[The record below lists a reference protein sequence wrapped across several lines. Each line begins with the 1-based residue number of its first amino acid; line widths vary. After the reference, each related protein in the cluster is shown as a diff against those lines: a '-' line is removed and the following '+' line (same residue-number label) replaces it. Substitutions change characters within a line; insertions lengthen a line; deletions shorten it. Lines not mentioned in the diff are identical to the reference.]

1 MLPGW
6 SWGINSQIGNKQ
18 TISEM
23 DVSSHAAIASAG
35 TCPSA
40 TYWLKLWFCWL
51 QERSGSRP
59 QQRKHCTPTAA
70 TVSVPAPQSSH
81 LKFNITGPIPPYSS
95 NQWPALWRGDAAV
108 CWEEG
113 DRWETGIAVYVSVWV
128 SVSEGWEGGW
138 LKGGGRLRLGFSHT
152 DTLSHTSDEL
162 KTVCI
167 DMQKSGRFRGRVIHG
182 CVEGGILKTQISLPT
197 ALAQRSPASAAT
209 PSPFI

>member
-1 MLPGW
+1 M
-6 SWGINSQIGNKQ
+6 
-18 TISEM
+18 
-23 DVSSHAAIASAG
+23 ASGG
-35 TCPSA
+35 TCPWA
-40 TYWLKLWFCWL
+40 RYWLKLWFYWL
-51 QERSGSRP
+51 QERPGSRP

-70 TVSVPAPQSSH
+70 TMSVPAPQSSH
-81 LKFNITGPIPPYSS
+81 LKFNTTGPIPPYSS
-95 NQWPALWRGDAAV
+95 NQWPALWRGDTAV

-138 LKGGGRLRLGFSHT
+138 LKGGGRVRLGFSHT

-167 DMQKSGRFRGRVIHG
+167 DMQKSGRFRGRVIQAASKVGSWKHRFH
-182 CVEGGILKTQISLPT
+182 CPPL
-197 ALAQRSPASAAT
+197 SPAAPPLQPRP